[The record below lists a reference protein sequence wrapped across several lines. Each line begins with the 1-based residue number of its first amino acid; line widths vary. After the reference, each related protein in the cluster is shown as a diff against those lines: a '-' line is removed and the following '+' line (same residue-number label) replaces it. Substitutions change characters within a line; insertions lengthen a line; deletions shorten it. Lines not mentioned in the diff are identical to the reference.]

1 MDDLKKKKNRFLQ
14 IYMISENKEVLMRK
28 WTAFYCHCWRAHS
41 LFLFFFSKS
50 LSKTAIVLR
59 CWPRA
64 RVLAVA
70 PGNQNFH
77 QSDPVFFHIDV
88 GQWEQNSLLNL
99 VIMSRRPQTALS
111 LLLCDLNSLSRFED
125 IWKVSVYPRPG
136 QELAHDQV
144 TSDLILHTDKN
155 GREMVHTEGHLPP
168 LTHVLMS
175 FLALT
180 GNTLV
185 TFHGSCD
192 VGGDSWVDLCGLCG
206 PVIDL
211 GFIVNV
217 TQFYSKLLYFNANS

>member
-1 MDDLKKKKNRFLQ
+1 
-14 IYMISENKEVLMRK
+14 MRK

-99 VIMSRRPQTALS
+99 VIMSRRPQTPC
-111 LLLCDLNSLSRFED
+111 LCSSVTWTHCHVLKIFEKFQCILGLVRNSLMTRSPQTWSFTLTRTDVRWSTRRDTSLHSR
-125 IWKVSVYPRPG
+125 
-136 QELAHDQV
+136 
-144 TSDLILHTDKN
+144 
-155 GREMVHTEGHLPP
+155 
-168 LTHVLMS
+168 MS
-175 FLALT
+175 WCRSWHWPEIHWWR
-180 GNTLV
+180 
-185 TFHGSCD
+185 FHGSCD
-192 VGGDSWVDLCGLCG
+192 VGGDSWVGLCGLCG
-206 PVIDL
+206 LAIDL
-211 GFIVNV
+211 GFIANV